1 MHALIYEGPRKVV
14 HKAVAQPVPLPDE
27 SLVRIDAAGIC
38 GSDIHVYSGHDT
50 RRNPGAVLGHEGVGH
65 IASGI
70 DKGTRV
76 VVFPSIHCGVC
87 KECRERSSH
96 HCLSRQQIGL
106 HRQGMFAEYAVIPR
120 KNLIEIDSRL
130 SDAAAAVVEPLA
142 VAIRA
147 VGKATSLQRES
158 LNYGHALIVGGG
170 SIGLLSALL
179 LQRRS
184 GMRVT
189 LCDTHSAR
197 RMTCHAAGVGQVL
210 AAADVPGAGPF
221 DLIVDAVGSAA
232 SRRLS
237 QAEIARSGMIIHV
250 GLREPFDGVDFQRLT
265 REEVTVAGSI
275 RASQTEFQEAI
286 ELLSS
291 GAIGSLD
298 WIEQR
303 PLSEGPDAF
312 NDLAEGRV
320 RAAKVVLIP

>member
-1 MHALIYEGPRKVV
+1 MHALIYEGPRNFV
-14 HKAVAQPVPLPDE
+14 HRTLAEPVPPPDE
-27 SLVRIDAAGIC
+27 LLVRIDAAGIC
-38 GSDIHVYSGHDT
+38 GSDIHAYAGHDP
-50 RRNPGAVLGHEGVGH
+50 RRIPGGILGHEAVGRIVSGVDAGM
-65 IASGI
+65 
-70 DKGTRV
+70 RV
-76 VVFPSIHCGVC
+76 VIFPSIHCGVC
-87 KECRERSSH
+87 KECRAHSFH

-106 HRQGMFAEYAVIPR
+106 HRQGAFAEYTVVPR
-120 KNLIEIDSRL
+120 GNLIEIDSRL
-130 SDAAAAVVEPLA
+130 SDAAAAIVEPLA

-147 VGKATSLQRES
+147 VGKATVLSRER
-158 LNYGHALIVGGG
+158 LDGGHALVVGGG

-179 LQRRS
+179 LQRIS
-184 GMRVT
+184 GLRVT

-197 RMTCHAAGVGQVL
+197 RQTCRAAGIGQVL
-210 AAADVPGAGPF
+210 EPASVPSAGSF

-232 SRRLS
+232 SRCLS
-237 QAEIARSGMIIHV
+237 QAEIARGGVIVHV
-250 GLREPFDGVDFQRLT
+250 GLREPLDGIDFQRLT
-265 REEVTVAGSI
+265 RDEVTVAGSI
-275 RASQTEFQEAI
+275 RASQAEFREAI